1 MGYWLKSQLRA
12 TRIILDSKDKDPSE
26 ITLHIHGSDSLM
38 IFVIEKSKMVK
49 KNLRKHDYKN

>member
-38 IFVIEKSKMVK
+38 IFVIENSKMVK
-49 KNLRKHDYKN
+49 KKS